1 MSKLIGL
8 GHTAQVGKD
17 TAAFG
22 IGYKRLAFGDG
33 VRDLLL
39 QVNPIIH
46 GMPLQAYIN
55 VHGWETAKA
64 EGEVRRL
71 LQNIGL
77 GAREIIGEDVWAKL
91 VLSKAKALMKAGVD
105 VAITD
110 VRFPNEHAA
119 IRKAGGTLI
128 KITRAGSPKMSHL
141 SETALEDA
149 DWDYIIE
156 NDFTIDHL
164 VHTIRAI
171 VDELP

>member
-1 MSKLIGL
+1 MSTLIGL

-22 IGYKRLAFGDG
+22 IGYERVAFGDG
-33 VRDLLL
+33 VRELLL
-39 QVNPIIH
+39 QANPIVH
-46 GMPLQAYIN
+46 GMPVQAYIN
-55 VHGWETAKA
+55 VNGWETAKA

-77 GAREIIGEDVWAKL
+77 GAREILGEDVWVKL
-91 VLSKAKALMKAGVD
+91 ALSKAKALLNSGVN

-110 VRFPNEHAA
+110 VRFPNEMKA
-119 IRKAGGTLI
+119 IKKAGGTLI
-128 KITRAGSPKMSHL
+128 KITRPGSPKMSHP

-149 DWDYIIE
+149 VWDHTIK

-171 VDELP
+171 VDELS